1 VSDRSQSYANHIRI
15 VPGFH
20 YGVIGVFTLNVV
32 WALVRLWRSPGIDGL
47 VALLLAVALL
57 ALVFYV
63 RAFALTVQNR
73 VIRLEMRHRLREVLP
88 EDLRGRIGELRV
100 RQLIALRF
108 AGDDELP
115 DLVRQAVAEK
125 LTPRAIKQRIRV
137 WQADHLRA

>member
-1 VSDRSQSYANHIRI
+1 VSDRSQSYANHVRI

-20 YGVIGVFTLNVV
+20 YGVLGVFALNVL
-32 WALVRLWRSPGIDGL
+32 WSLVRLWRSPGMDSV
-47 VALLLAVALL
+47 VALLVAA
-57 ALVFYV
+57 ALFAFLFYA
-63 RAFALTVQNR
+63 RTFALTVQNR
-73 VIRLEMRHRLREVLP
+73 VIRLEMRLRLREILP

-108 AGDDELP
+108 AGDDELA
-115 DLVRQAVAEK
+115 DLVRQALAER

>member
-1 VSDRSQSYANHIRI
+1 MSGRPQSYANHVRV

-20 YGVIGVFTLNVV
+20 YGVLGVFTLNVL
-32 WALVRLWRSPGIDGL
+32 WSLVRSWRFPSMESG
-47 VALLLAVALL
+47 VALLVAAAMLGL
-57 ALVFYV
+57 SFYT

-73 VIRLEMRHRLREVLP
+73 VIRLEMQIRLRESLSADVRARL
-88 EDLRGRIGELRV
+88 GELRT

-115 DLVRQAVAEK
+115 DLVRQALAEK
-125 LTPRAIKQRIRV
+125 LSPRAIKQRIRV